1 MGEDAS
7 SCSRQSERGA
17 LPIPKPG
24 GAAYAGV
31 RMSDEHLSPEEL
43 EHLSRR
49 SFIQRLTFIGGGVVL
64 LGSACKRPSEKQAP
78 AQTASAANGAAGFQ
92 TFTSFEYAVVAA
104 ASERILPRDEDPGAR
119 DADVPV
125 YIDRMLQTPE
135 LTQMRRDFLQG
146 LSALERRS
154 HSMFQKGFAQATAEQ
169 QDELLTI
176 FKDSPS
182 GTGEAHF
189 YELLLVLTMEG
200 FLGDPSYGG
209 NKGKVGWR
217 LVGFDAIG
225 TIAMAPPEGYDGPKC
240 LRECGVH
247 R

>member
-1 MGEDAS
+1 MN
-7 SCSRQSERGA
+7 
-17 LPIPKPG
+17 
-24 GAAYAGV
+24 
-31 RMSDEHLSPEEL
+31 DEHPSSNEQES
-43 EHLSRR
+43 LSRR
-49 SFIQRLTFIGGGVVL
+49 SFIQRLTFFGGGVVL
-64 LGSACKRPSEKQAP
+64 LGAACKRSSEKPAP
-78 AQTASAANGAAGFQ
+78 APPAVADEAAGLQ
-92 TFTSFEYAVVAA
+92 TFTAFEYAVVAA

-135 LTQMRRDFLQG
+135 LAQMRHDFLQG
-146 LSALERRS
+146 LAALERRS
-154 HSMFQKGFAQATAEQ
+154 HRMFHKGFAQATAEQ

-176 FKDSPS
+176 FKDSPAGS
-182 GTGEAHF
+182 GEAHF

-209 NKGKVGWR
+209 NKDKVGWK

>member
-1 MGEDAS
+1 MNDEHPS
-7 SCSRQSERGA
+7 
-17 LPIPKPG
+17 
-24 GAAYAGV
+24 
-31 RMSDEHLSPEEL
+31 SDEQES
-43 EHLSRR
+43 LSRR
-49 SFIQRLTFIGGGVVL
+49 SFIQRLTFFGGGVVL
-64 LGSACKRPSEKQAP
+64 LGAACKRSSEKPPPPPPVADE
-78 AQTASAANGAAGFQ
+78 AAGLQ

-135 LTQMRRDFLQG
+135 LAQMRRDFVQG

-154 HSMFQKGFAQATAEQ
+154 HRMFQKGFAQASAEQ
-169 QDELLTI
+169 QDELLAI
-176 FKDSPS
+176 FKDSPAGS
-182 GTGEAHF
+182 GEAHF

-209 NKGKVGWR
+209 NKDKVGWR